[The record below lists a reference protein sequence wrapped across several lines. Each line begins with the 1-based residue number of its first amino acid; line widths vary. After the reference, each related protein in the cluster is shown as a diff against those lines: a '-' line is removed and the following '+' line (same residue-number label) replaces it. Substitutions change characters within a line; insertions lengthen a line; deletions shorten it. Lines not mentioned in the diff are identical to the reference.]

1 MPAIIDYILEHTNR
15 SQLNYIG
22 HSMGTCIFFVMCSML
37 PEYNYKIRSQISLAP
52 VAYVHHMTST
62 LNSLVPYANQIQVCF
77 FFIGINNNMYTTFLF
92 HLFRK
97 LQIGFRMELF
107 YHIMLPVN

>member
-1 MPAIIDYILEHTNR
+1 MGLYDLPATIDYILERTNR

-37 PEYNYKIRSQISLAP
+37 PEYNHKIRVQISLAP

-62 LNSLVPYANQIQVCF
+62 LNNLVPFANQIQVWF
-77 FFIGINNNMYTTFLF
+77 FYILVYILYTFLPF
-92 HLFRK
+92 LESFALDFKWSLFTTK
-97 LQIGFRMELF
+97 FCQ
-107 YHIMLPVN
+107 